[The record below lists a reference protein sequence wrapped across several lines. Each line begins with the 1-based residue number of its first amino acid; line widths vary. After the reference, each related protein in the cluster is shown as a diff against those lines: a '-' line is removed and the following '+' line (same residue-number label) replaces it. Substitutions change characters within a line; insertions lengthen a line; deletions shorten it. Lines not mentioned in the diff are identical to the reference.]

1 MRLTVEVDGAEHV
14 VEGDVAVVGSGPEA
28 QVVVPGLAPAH
39 ARVRAVEARIEVIA
53 LAPGV
58 LVRGEPVT
66 VGGQRFLRRD
76 DVVRLGEREVR
87 VDVGLLALGWRRALA
102 RGAALAGVLAGLVL
116 LLVLSALGGAGATQL
131 VAVALVALLAS
142 QVGAVVALATLVELA
157 VARAGPTWRR
167 RLAGAAVTC
176 LVVTLG
182 FMAVIANADH
192 GGAVRG
198 QGLAAAGQ
206 GAGQALLGCASLAI
220 AHRLLTLGLVAA
232 WVLDARWSRWPT
244 LGPVLVTLAAGP
256 VAWAASGVV
265 VTVLRLPRQAGS
277 VTWTGTM
284 EEAVFFWGTL
294 PMAFLFALAL
304 RLLQARWPVG

>member
-28 QVVVPGLAPAH
+28 QVAVPGLAPAH
-39 ARVRAVEARIEVIA
+39 ARVRAVEARVEVIA

-76 DVVRLGEREVR
+76 DVVRLGAREVR

-102 RGAALAGVLAGLVL
+102 RGGALAGVLLGL
-116 LLVLSALGGAGATQL
+116 LLLLILSAGGKIVEPTGLALAAL
-131 VAVALVALLAS
+131 FAV
-142 QVGAVVALATLVELA
+142 QVGGIAALATLVELA

-167 RLAGAAVTC
+167 RLVGAAVTC

-182 FMAVIANADH
+182 FMAVAVNVDH
-192 GGAVRG
+192 GAAVRG

-220 AHRLLTLGLVAA
+220 AHRLLALGLAAA

-265 VTVLRLPRQAGS
+265 VTVVGFPRQAGS
-277 VTWTGTM
+277 VTWMGTM

-294 PMAFLFALAL
+294 PLAFFFALAL

>member
-1 MRLTVEVDGAEHV
+1 MRLVITVDGAEHA

-39 ARVRAVEARIEVIA
+39 ARVRAVEARVEVIA

-76 DVVRLGEREVR
+76 DVVRLGAREVR
-87 VDVGLLALGWRRALA
+87 VDAGLLALGWRRALA
-102 RGAALAGVLAGLVL
+102 RGGAFVGVLGGLVL
-116 LLVLSALGGAGATQL
+116 FLFLSAGGAGTVQPARL
-131 VAVALVALLAS
+131 ALTALLAL

-157 VARAGPTWRR
+157 VARAGPTWPR

-182 FMAVIANADH
+182 FMAVAVNADH
-192 GGAVRG
+192 GDAVRG
-198 QGLAAAGQ
+198 EGLAAAGR

-220 AHRLLTLGLVAA
+220 AHRLLALGLVAA
-232 WVLDARWSRWPT
+232 WVLDARWSRWPA

-256 VAWAASGVV
+256 VAWVASGVV
-265 VTVLRLPRQAGS
+265 VTVVGFPRQAGS
-277 VTWTGTM
+277 VTWMGTM

-294 PMAFLFALAL
+294 PLAFFFALAL